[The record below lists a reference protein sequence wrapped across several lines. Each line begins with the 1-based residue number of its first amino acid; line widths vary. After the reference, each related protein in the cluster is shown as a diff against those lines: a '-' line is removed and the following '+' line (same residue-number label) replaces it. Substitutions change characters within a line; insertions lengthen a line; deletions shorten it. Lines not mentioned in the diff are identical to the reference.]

1 MLRLHVGCCFHIG
14 YRKANNEDNFL
25 FSKKVLK
32 DPMCKMG
39 IYKQK
44 LLIKHL
50 GPPTKSDAGLRNSI
64 MGHVCMWLR
73 ALNVNCPKSN
83 RSWLGSC
90 ALRQV
95 GLSGFLKLKNPQNA
109 VKRFLRFAKMLLL
122 SYPCFAVFDG
132 MGGLPDG
139 ELASRIGAETLLQ
152 MLGESKKDRDA
163 EWLDTVFHMI
173 NDKVAAKSR
182 ELGHQI
188 GTTAAILLLSDTYVI
203 IGNVGDSRVYR
214 YANGQL
220 KQISQDHSDRE
231 LLLELGVKERKPS
244 LLQFVGVSEEKC
256 VLHPFIISLR
266 HCSQDRYIVCSDGL
280 TDMVQDTEIEEICAQ
295 QNNPLSCA
303 QNLVQCALKKGGKD
317 NITVIVCDLDE
328 QESTVLKKIKAHI
341 VKQVE

>member
-1 MLRLHVGCCFHIG
+1 MLRLYAGCCFHRG
-14 YRKANNEDNFL
+14 YRKTNNEDNFL
-25 FSKKVLK
+25 FSKKILK
-32 DPMCKMG
+32 DPMRKMG
-39 IYKQK
+39 SYQQIFFKKRLGLPAKHGVSLWNSKASHIRKWLSALKMNCQK
-44 LLIKHL
+44 DKRSSI
-50 GPPTKSDAGLRNSI
+50 GP
-64 MGHVCMWLR
+64 
-73 ALNVNCPKSN
+73 
-83 RSWLGSC
+83 C
-90 ALRQV
+90 ALQQDGFFGFVKFGNLKRV
-95 GLSGFLKLKNPQNA
+95 GIRLLQSA
-109 VKRFLRFAKMLLL
+109 EMLLR
-122 SYPCFAVFDG
+122 SHRCFAVFDG

-152 MLGESKKDRDA
+152 MLGENKKDRDA

-182 ELGHQI
+182 KLGHQI
-188 GTTAAILLLSDTYVI
+188 GTTAAVLLLSDTSVI

-244 LLQFVGVSEEKC
+244 LLQFVGISEEKC
-256 VLHPFIISLR
+256 VLHPFIISLC

-280 TDMVQDTEIEEICAQ
+280 TDMVQDTEIEKICAQ

-317 NITVIVCDLDE
+317 NITVIVCDLDD